1 MTIVVGYIPSPPG
14 LAAVDA
20 AIIEAERRKS
30 RLVVVNSGVLGDY
43 SGPSFAEPQ
52 DLDALDAQLTE
63 RGIDH
68 EVRQSTRGLAPAEEI
83 LSVAAEVGA
92 DLIVIGVRKRSPL
105 GKVITGST
113 AQQVLLDATCAVLAV
128 KA

>member
-14 LAAVDA
+14 LAAVEA
-20 AIIEAERRKS
+20 AIEEAERRDA
-30 RLVVVNSGVLGDY
+30 RLVVVNSGVMGDY

-68 EVRQSTRGLAPAEEI
+68 EVRQMTRGLAPAEEI

-105 GKVITGST
+105 GKLVTGST

>member
-1 MTIVVGYIPSPPG
+1 MTIVVGYIPSPQG

-20 AIIEAERRKS
+20 AIDEALRRDE

-43 SGPSFAEPQ
+43 TVPSFANPQ

-63 RGIDH
+63 KGIDQ

-105 GKVITGST
+105 GKVVTGST

>member
-1 MTIVVGYIPSPPG
+1 MTIVVGYIPSPQG

-20 AIIEAERRKS
+20 AIVEAERRHS

-43 SGPSFAEPQ
+43 TVASFADPK

-63 RGIDH
+63 RGIAH

-83 LSVAAEVGA
+83 LSVAAEVDA

-105 GKVITGST
+105 GKVVTGST

>member
-1 MTIVVGYIPSPPG
+1 MTIVVGYIPSPQG

-20 AIIEAERRKS
+20 AIEEAQRRS
-30 RLVVVNSGVLGDY
+30 DRLVVVNSGVLGDY
-43 SGPSFAEPQ
+43 SGPSFADPK
-52 DLDALDAQLTE
+52 DLDALDAQLGE
-63 RGIDH
+63 KGIEH

-83 LSVAAEVGA
+83 LSVAAEVNA

-105 GKVITGST
+105 GKVVTGST

>member
-1 MTIVVGYIPSPPG
+1 MTVVVGYIPNPQG

-20 AIIEAERRKS
+20 AIVEAERRNAK
-30 RLVVVNSGVLGDY
+30 LVVVNSGVMGDY

-63 RGIDH
+63 RGIEH
-68 EVRQSTRGLAPAEEI
+68 EVRQMTRGLAPADEI
-83 LSVAAEVGA
+83 LSVAAEVNA
-92 DLIVIGVRKRSPL
+92 ELIVIGVRRRSPL
-105 GKVITGST
+105 GKLVTGST

-128 KA
+128 KP

>member
-1 MTIVVGYIPSPPG
+1 MTIVVGYIPTPQG

-20 AIIEAERRKS
+20 AIAEAELRGS
-30 RLVVVNSGVLGDY
+30 RLIVVNSGVMGDY
-43 SGPSFAEPQ
+43 SGPSFAHPQ

-63 RGIDH
+63 RGLDH
-68 EVRQSTRGLAPAEEI
+68 EVRQVTRGLAPADEI

-92 DLIVIGVRKRSPL
+92 ELVVIGVRKRSPL
-105 GKVITGST
+105 GKMVTGST

>member
-1 MTIVVGYIPSPPG
+1 MTIVVGYIPSPQG

-20 AIIEAERRKS
+20 AIEEAQRRS
-30 RLVVVNSGVLGDY
+30 DRLVVVNSGVLGDY
-43 SGPSFAEPQ
+43 TVASFADPK

-63 RGIDH
+63 KGIDH

-83 LSVAAEVGA
+83 LSVAAEVSA

-105 GKVITGST
+105 GKVVTGST

>member
-1 MTIVVGYIPSPPG
+1 MTIVVGYIPSPQG

-20 AIIEAERRKS
+20 AIVEAERRDE

-43 SGPSFAEPQ
+43 SVASFANPQ

-63 RGIDH
+63 KGIDH

-105 GKVITGST
+105 GKVVTGST

>member
-1 MTIVVGYIPSPPG
+1 MTIVVGYIPSPQG

-20 AIIEAERRKS
+20 AIEEAVRRS
-30 RLVVVNSGVLGDY
+30 DRLVVVNSGVLGDY
-43 SGPSFAEPQ
+43 SGPSFADPK
-52 DLDALDAQLTE
+52 DLDALDAQLSE
-63 RGIDH
+63 KGIEH

-83 LSVAAEVGA
+83 LSVAAEVDA

-105 GKVITGST
+105 GKVVTGST

>member
-1 MTIVVGYIPSPPG
+1 MTIVVGYIPSPQG

-20 AIIEAERRKS
+20 AIEEAQRRS
-30 RLVVVNSGVLGDY
+30 DRLVVVNSGVLGDY
-43 SGPSFAEPQ
+43 SGPSFADPK
-52 DLDALDAQLTE
+52 DLDALDAQLSE
-63 RGIDH
+63 KGIDH

-83 LSVAAEVGA
+83 LSVAAEVSA

-105 GKVITGST
+105 GKVVTGST

>member
-1 MTIVVGYIPSPPG
+1 MTIVVGYIPSPQG

-20 AIIEAERRKS
+20 AIEEAERRS
-30 RLVVVNSGVLGDY
+30 DRLVVVNSGVLGDY
-43 SGPSFAEPQ
+43 SGPSFADPK
-52 DLDALDAQLTE
+52 DLDALDAQLSE
-63 RGIDH
+63 KGIEH

-83 LSVAAEVGA
+83 LSVAAEVNA

-105 GKVITGST
+105 GKVVTGST

>member
-1 MTIVVGYIPSPPG
+1 MTIVVGYSPSPQG

-20 AIIEAERRKS
+20 AIVEAERRDE

-43 SGPSFAEPQ
+43 SVASFANPQ

-63 RGIDH
+63 KGIDH

-105 GKVITGST
+105 GKVVTGST

>member
-1 MTIVVGYIPSPPG
+1 MTIVVGYIPSPQG

-20 AIIEAERRKS
+20 AIEEAERRS
-30 RLVVVNSGVLGDY
+30 DRLVVVNSGVLGDY
-43 SGPSFAEPQ
+43 SGPSFADPK
-52 DLDALDAQLTE
+52 DLDALDAQLSDK
-63 RGIDH
+63 GIEH

-83 LSVAAEVGA
+83 LSVAAEVNA

-105 GKVITGST
+105 GKVVTGST

>member
-1 MTIVVGYIPSPPG
+1 MTIVVGYLPSPPG
-14 LAAVDA
+14 LAAIEA
-20 AIIEAERRKS
+20 AIAEAELRGS

-68 EVRQSTRGLAPAEEI
+68 EVRQMTRGLAPADEI
-83 LSVAAEVGA
+83 LSVAADEDA
-92 DLIVIGVRKRSPL
+92 ELIVIGVRKRSPL
-105 GKVITGST
+105 GKLVTGST
-113 AQQVLLDATCAVLAV
+113 AQQVLLDATCPVLAV

>member
-1 MTIVVGYIPSPPG
+1 MTIVVGYIPSPQG

-20 AIIEAERRKS
+20 AIEEAQRRS
-30 RLVVVNSGVLGDY
+30 DRLVVVNSGVLGDY
-43 SGPSFAEPQ
+43 SGPSFADPK
-52 DLDALDAQLTE
+52 DLDALDAQLSDK
-63 RGIDH
+63 GIEH

-83 LSVAAEVGA
+83 LSVAAEVNA

-105 GKVITGST
+105 GKVVTGST

>member
-1 MTIVVGYIPSPPG
+1 MTVVVGYIPSPPG

-20 AIIEAERRKS
+20 AIVEAERRGAK
-30 RLVVVNSGVLGDY
+30 LVVVNSGVLGDY

-63 RGIDH
+63 RGLDH
-68 EVRQSTRGLAPAEEI
+68 EVRQMTRGLAPADEI

-105 GKVITGST
+105 GKLVTGST
-113 AQQVLLDATCAVLAV
+113 AQQILLDATCAVLAV

>member
-1 MTIVVGYIPSPPG
+1 MTIVVGYIPSPQG

-20 AIIEAERRKS
+20 AIEEALLRDE

-43 SGPSFAEPQ
+43 SGPSFADPK
-52 DLDALDAQLTE
+52 DLDALDAQLGE
-63 RGIDH
+63 KGIPH

-83 LSVAAEVGA
+83 LSVAAEVSA

-105 GKVITGST
+105 GKVVTGST

>member
-1 MTIVVGYIPSPPG
+1 MTIVVGYIPSPQG

-20 AIIEAERRKS
+20 AIEEAERRS
-30 RLVVVNSGVLGDY
+30 DRLVVVNSGVLGDY
-43 SGPSFAEPQ
+43 SGPSFADPK
-52 DLDALDAQLTE
+52 DLDALDAQLSE
-63 RGIDH
+63 KGIDH

-83 LSVAAEVGA
+83 LSVAAEVNA

-105 GKVITGST
+105 GKVVTGST
-113 AQQVLLDATCAVLAV
+113 AQQVLLDAACAVLAV

>member
-1 MTIVVGYIPSPPG
+1 MTIVVGYIPSPQG

-20 AIIEAERRKS
+20 AIVEAQRRDE

-43 SGPSFAEPQ
+43 TVASFADPK

-63 RGIDH
+63 KGIDH

-83 LSVAAEVGA
+83 LSVAAEVNA

-105 GKVITGST
+105 GKVVTGST

>member
-1 MTIVVGYIPSPPG
+1 MTIVVGYIPTPQG

-20 AIIEAERRKS
+20 AIVEARRRSSK
-30 RLVVVNSGVLGDY
+30 LVVVNSGVLGDY
-43 SGPSFAEPQ
+43 SGPSFADPK

-63 RGIDH
+63 LGLEH
-68 EVRQSTRGLAPAEEI
+68 EVRQMTRGLAPAEEI
-83 LSVAAEVGA
+83 LSVAAEAAA

-105 GKVITGST
+105 GKIVTGST

-128 KA
+128 KS

>member
-1 MTIVVGYIPSPPG
+1 MTIVVGYIPSPQG

-20 AIIEAERRKS
+20 AIDEALRRND

-43 SGPSFAEPQ
+43 SVASFADPK

-63 RGIDH
+63 KGIDH

-105 GKVITGST
+105 GKVVTGST

>member
-1 MTIVVGYIPSPPG
+1 MTIVVGYIPSPQG

-20 AIIEAERRKS
+20 AIEEALRRDD

-43 SGPSFAEPQ
+43 SGPSFADPK

-63 RGIDH
+63 KGIDH

-83 LSVAAEVGA
+83 LSVAAEVSA

-105 GKVITGST
+105 GKVVTGST